1 MNRYPHRYR
10 DQPILKSA
18 IEFARAGQCRAVSA
32 VLQSYGSVLKNYHLA
47 IISNFPESVSPDE
60 YFDLFPRVDNF
71 GKVILPDP
79 AAAVGDYYQE
89 EFAPRQDWLEYDFI
103 KR

>member
-1 MNRYPHRYR
+1 M
-10 DQPILKSA
+10 
-18 IEFARAGQCRAVSA
+18 SA
-32 VLQSYGSVLKNYHLA
+32 VLQSYGSVLKNFHLA

-71 GKVILPDP
+71 GKVILPDVS